1 MQLITYVEINILII
15 QNTRLTAIVATRKV
29 LKNRSLKNIDEL
41 LKNEFSYENSEQ
53 DLIDKKNISK
63 LKIREINLKIKRFFK
78 CFFFNL
84 VASYWLT
91 DHRRLMDK
99 KNTRISISSRM

>member
-78 CFFFNL
+78 CFFL
-84 VASYWLT
+84 
-91 DHRRLMDK
+91 
-99 KNTRISISSRM
+99 I

>member
-78 CFFFNL
+78 CFF
-84 VASYWLT
+84 
-91 DHRRLMDK
+91 
-99 KNTRISISSRM
+99 